1 LLNEPSLY
9 FEFSGQIMTRFWV
22 TAAALGFMTI
32 LAAPPPQAAEAENRQ
47 LPSKSMAAATAV
59 QRLGGAGAWNAYLY
73 REKAGRVCY
82 LASGPKKSEPARFR
96 RRAPSAM
103 VTHRPEENVANVV
116 SFNEGAPLKEGSE
129 ASLEVDAGHFDLF
142 TKGDTAWSRTSDL
155 DKAIVAAMA
164 KGRQAILR
172 AVPQKGPPVTDTY
185 SLSGFAPTL
194 AMIDKA
200 CSIRR

>member
-1 LLNEPSLY
+1 
-9 FEFSGQIMTRFWV
+9 MTRFWASV
-22 TAAALGFMTI
+22 GVLGLMII
-32 LAAPPPQAAEAENRQ
+32 LAVPPIRAADTENRQ
-47 LPSKSMAAATAV
+47 VPSKSPAAAPAV
-59 QRLGGAGAWNAYLY
+59 QRLGSAGVWNAYLY
-73 REKAGRVCY
+73 RERAGRVCY
-82 LASGPKKSEPARFR
+82 LAGGPKKSEPARFR

-103 VTHRPEENVANVV
+103 VTHRPQENVANVI

-129 ASLEVDAGHFDLF
+129 ASLEVDGAHFDLF

-172 AVPQKGPPVTDTY
+172 ATPQKGPPVTDTY

-194 AMIDKA
+194 GMIDKA
-200 CSIRR
+200 CGIKR